1 MAVPTPV
8 DKDNTPDLRPLE
20 NACISIGHALRVRA
34 SSSKPLIVFEST
46 VYPGCTEDYCVPIIE
61 NESGLTSSKDFTVG
75 YSPERV
81 NPGDTEHTLSN
92 VIKIVSGQDH
102 ITCERLANLYS
113 HVAKSGVHKASSI
126 KTAEAA
132 KVIENIQR
140 DLNIALMNELAFLFN
155 ELGIETSSVLEAAS
169 TKWNFLQF
177 KPGIVGG
184 HCIPVDPYYLTY
196 IAKQIGF
203 NPEVI
208 LAGRHTNNTMPEKLA
223 IQIKK
228 LYSNAAKDVK
238 GSHILILGATYKENV
253 KDFRNTPVVEL
264 NNKLITYGANVVVYD
279 PLASPEDLERL
290 GLKSAPSD
298 VLGYENSFDCLI
310 LAVPHK
316 DLAQMTYKQYVSL
329 LNTHNA
335 AGIIL
340 DIKGVLKPD
349 SRDDIIYWRL

>member
-196 IAKQIGF
+196 IAK
-203 NPEVI
+203 
-208 LAGRHTNNTMPEKLA
+208 
-223 IQIKK
+223 

-279 PLASPEDLERL
+279 PLASSEDLEHL
-290 GLKSAPSD
+290 GLKPAPSD

-335 AGIIL
+335 GGIIL

>member
-81 NPGDTEHTLSN
+81 NPGDTEHTLSS
-92 VIKIVSGQDH
+92 VIKIVSGQDN

-155 ELGIETSSVLEAAS
+155 ELGVETSSVLEAAS
-169 TKWNFLQF
+169 TKWNFM
-177 KPGIVGG
+177 KMTPGLVGG
-184 HCIPVDPYYLTY
+184 HCIGVDPYYLTHKALEVGY
-196 IAKQIGF
+196 
-203 NPEVI
+203 NPEMI
-208 LAGRHTNNTMPEKLA
+208 LAGRRINDNMSFFIGDDGKKYSIFGEGGVKKTADEFQKEFLGEIPINPEVGKQGDMGVP
-223 IQIKK
+223 I
-228 LYSNAAKDVK
+228 
-238 GSHILILGATYKENV
+238 
-253 KDFRNTPVVEL
+253 VE
-264 NNKLITYGANVVVYD
+264 
-279 PLASPEDLERL
+279 S
-290 GLKSAPSD
+290 
-298 VLGYENSFDCLI
+298 
-310 LAVPHK
+310 
-316 DLAQMTYKQYVSL
+316 
-329 LNTHNA
+329 
-335 AGIIL
+335 
-340 DIKGVLKPD
+340 KPD
-349 SRDDIIYWRL
+349 HEISKIYLEFAQKIKSTYL